1 MRKCLK
7 KICVV
12 AITLAVLWFPTT
24 ILAQE
29 TLLRWKNGD
38 TLTGKLI
45 NSKSGK
51 IRWKSSHFT
60 DDLNVNM
67 SVLDSIV
74 FSKPPENIT
83 ETFRIA
89 TVSGDSWT
97 ADIIGSDDNTL
108 LFTSKSFGTFRVNRS
123 SIYSLENREHS
134 NLVFD
139 GSQLSYWE
147 FDGNR
152 KNNKQVQST
161 KNKQQIGWYADQGGQ
176 ARTDIAKTNLYYP
189 LNWPAQFVID
199 LEFESTTR
207 PPEFVFALGKNLYE
221 ALRIETWVNELVV
234 VQGTLFEPIMSIEP
248 DRRNFRLRLVYDK
261 QTSGLKIF
269 ELNGNLLLKLDT
281 VSPTTAISGPYIYN
295 RGQDLTVKRLKV
307 YKQAGEFNDQKIDFA
322 KPRVNM
328 MNGDVHH
335 GKLFVQNGNSYVLAN
350 DGTRTDIKL
359 QQIDQLV
366 QPERKLAPIDQG
378 MTLTYLDGS
387 VIKGQVLQIEQDS
400 VVVQTSFTEEALTCS
415 LAGLSLLKLDSKK
428 QTRVQLKDYDQLFF
442 PTGSLRGHV
451 VFDTNDKS
459 SVKWQPIGMSEPVNI
474 AKSESVRIQRNSK
487 QISRLRPFSVKM
499 FPHLM
504 HLKNGEVIPCQVI
517 SYDETNIHFRSP
529 FISTTRMDS
538 THIKGIEFTRGSTQT
553 RKENRNPITITGGN
567 KNRIILEDGRIL
579 EATVRRPK
587 DGTVEITITSG
598 NHTGVKTS
606 IAVDGTV
613 ETTITFENSN
623 EKPKTIV
630 VSGNF
635 ASNDALAL
643 KRAVELMVDPLE
655 TRTEN
660 LDEKI
665 VRALTVP
672 RFNRDDPPSH
682 ILVANNGDI
691 KRGKLLSF
699 NGETILFDSRLKK
712 IRIPI
717 ERVARI
723 IDVSVENFEALAI
736 GEDSTGINQTQ
747 LTDTDKPQTEKNS
760 PVVRFALIHNPIL
773 IFEPIEVKGEN
784 LFGRSPIYG
793 EVSIPTKSIQYLH
806 FGERAKSFRSVYE
819 KWVAQPAKEPEYG
832 EDR

>member
-1 MRKCLK
+1 MQECLK
-7 KICVV
+7 KICIV
-12 AITLAVLWFPTT
+12 AITLAVMWFPSTT
-24 ILAQE
+24 LAQE

-45 NSKSGK
+45 DSKSGK

-60 DDLNVNM
+60 DDLNIDL

-74 FSKPPENIT
+74 FSKTPAKIT
-83 ETFRIA
+83 ETFRIV
-89 TVSGDSWT
+89 TVTGDNWS
-97 ADIIGSDDNTL
+97 ADIIGSDENTL
-108 LFTSKSFGTFRVNRS
+108 LFKSKSFGTFRVNRS
-123 SIYSLENREHS
+123 SIYSLESREHS

-139 GSQLSYWE
+139 GSQLSFWE
-147 FDGNR
+147 YDRNG
-152 KNNKQVQST
+152 KDKKQVQST
-161 KNKQQIGWYADQGGQ
+161 KNQQQIGWYADQSGQ
-176 ARTDIAKTNLYYP
+176 ARTDIGKTNLYYP
-189 LNWPAQFVID
+189 LEWPSQFVID

-234 VQGTLFEPIMSIEP
+234 VQGTLFEPIMSIDP
-248 DRRNFRLRLVYDK
+248 DRRNFRLRLAYDK
-261 QTSGLKIF
+261 DTSMLKIF
-269 ELNGNLLLKLDT
+269 ELNGKLLLKLDK

-295 RGQDLTVKRLKV
+295 RGQDLTVKRLKI
-307 YKQAGEFNDQKIDFA
+307 YKQTSEFKNQEVDFT

-335 GKLFVQNGNSYVLAN
+335 GKLFVENGNSYILGT
-350 DGTRTDIKL
+350 DGTRTKINL
-359 QQIDQLV
+359 TQIDQLV
-366 QPERKLAPIDQG
+366 QPDQKLAPIDQG

-387 VIKGQVLQIEQDS
+387 VIKGQVLQMEQDS
-400 VVVQTSFTEEALTCS
+400 VVIETSFTEEPMTCS
-415 LAGLSLLKLDSKK
+415 LDGISLLKLGSIK
-428 QTRVQLKDYDQLFF
+428 QLRGKLIDYDQLFF
-442 PTGSLRGHV
+442 SMGSLRGDV
-451 VFDTNDKS
+451 KFDTKDKS
-459 SVKWQPIGMSEPVNI
+459 SVKWEPIGMSEPVNI

-487 QISRLRPFSVKM
+487 KISRLRPFSVKM

-517 SYDETNIHFRSP
+517 SYDERNIHFRSP
-529 FISTTRMDS
+529 FLSATRMDS
-538 THIKGIEFTRGSTQT
+538 KHIKGIEFSRGKTQT
-553 RKENRNPITITGGN
+553 RKENRNPIVITGGK

-587 DGTVEITITSG
+587 DGSLEITITPG
-598 NHTGVKTS
+598 NPNEEP
-606 IAVDGTV
+606 TV
-613 ETTITFENSN
+613 IT
-623 EKPKTIV
+623 

-635 ASNDALAL
+635 ASNDAMAL
-643 KRAVELMVDPLE
+643 KRAVELHVDPLE

-660 LDEKI
+660 LDERI
-665 VRALTVP
+665 ERALTVP
-672 RFNRDDPPSH
+672 RFNREDPPSH

-699 NGETILFDSRLKK
+699 NGEIILFDSRLKK

-723 IDVSVENFEALAI
+723 IDISVENFEALAKD
-736 GEDSTGINQTQ
+736 EDNTDINLTP
-747 LTDTDKPQTEKNS
+747 LTDPDTPQTEVVQ

-784 LFGRSPIYG
+784 LFGHSPIYG
-793 EVSIPTKSIQYLH
+793 EVSIPTKSIQYVH
-806 FGERAKSFRSVYE
+806 FGEHAKSFRSVYE
-819 KWVAQPAKEPEYG
+819 KWVAQPAKEPEYS